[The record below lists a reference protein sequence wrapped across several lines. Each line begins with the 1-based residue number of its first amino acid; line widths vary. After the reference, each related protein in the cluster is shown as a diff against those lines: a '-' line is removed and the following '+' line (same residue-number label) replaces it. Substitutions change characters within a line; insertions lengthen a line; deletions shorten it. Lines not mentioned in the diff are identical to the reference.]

1 MNRANHLFTRF
12 VLIALVLTV
21 ALPAFAQ
28 TESMR
33 TLDGKRVALG
43 DLSGQVVVLAFG
55 GVLDPQSP
63 EELPVLQR
71 LADRYSSRGVQVIWV
86 SLDPDKAGASGAV
99 ADADLASFATR
110 NGFRGTVL
118 RDPSSA
124 VFKTIGA
131 TGRRAQVP
139 TFVVLGSNGS
149 VAAPPIGGFDREADA
164 LNRIASVLDKV
175 LPR

>member
-1 MNRANHLFTRF
+1 MKQSIVVA
-12 VLIALVLTV
+12 VLLAL
-21 ALPAFAQ
+21 ALALAIPASAQ
-28 TESMR
+28 DEAMR
-33 TLDGKRVALG
+33 SLDGKRIGLG
-43 DLSGQVVVLAFG
+43 DLAGQVVVLAFG

-71 LADRYSSRGVQVIWV
+71 LADRYMSRGVQVIWV
-86 SLDPDKAGASGAV
+86 SVDPDKAGGSGSIT
-99 ADADLASFATR
+99 DAELASFATR

-118 RDPSSA
+118 RDPTSD
-124 VFKTIGA
+124 VFRTIGA

-139 TFVVLGSNGS
+139 TFVILGKNGT

-164 LNRIASVLDKV
+164 VNRIASVLDKI